1 MNKELVDYVKQQ
13 TAAGAAKNKIA
24 DILSRQGWH
33 KTEIDEA
40 FAQAQAGGADFSG
53 VDLSEDGQGGSN
65 RKIILWVAGGLAA
78 LAAAI
83 GIIVLVSGPK
93 NEELPIAQEQTLPAD
108 QNAAAQNN
116 ANAQAEQTD
125 PVVLAAIN
133 GLAGSITAPSG
144 WQVKK
149 GTISLRPLAV
159 YFKPTLEK
167 DSAGKDIFQE
177 NISVTQDSLSQVE
190 AADSAAYMAKAKA
203 GLVEEISDYK
213 ILTERKVKLA
223 DGSEATLT
231 DASFTQNGVP
241 LRNRQLLAFKGD
253 NVYVVTGVT
262 VAANWEK
269 EKDMMGAA
277 VMSFKFPGAN

>member
-1 MNKELVDYVKQQ
+1 M
-13 TAAGAAKNKIA
+13 
-24 DILSRQGWH
+24 
-33 KTEIDEA
+33 
-40 FAQAQAGGADFSG
+40 
-53 VDLSEDGQGGSN
+53 
-65 RKIILWVAGGLAA
+65 
-78 LAAAI
+78 
-83 GIIVLVSGPK
+83 
-93 NEELPIAQEQTLPAD
+93 
-108 QNAAAQNN
+108 
-116 ANAQAEQTD
+116 
-125 PVVLAAIN
+125 VLAAIN
-133 GLAGSITAPSG
+133 GLAGSIAPSAG
-144 WQVKK
+144 RKRHYRFAAIK
-149 GTISLRPLAV
+149 V